1 MITTSKLNKWSFWCW
16 QFLFSMVGYF
26 FTMYVCTYTISLN
39 WFPLRC
45 IACNQK
51 CSCITIYSTAL
62 DLMTIIPDAWSIYMM
77 SPPRDTS
84 WTYDL
89 LNITITCPMETKF
102 YHCDK
107 TLVPILARHNLSIPW
122 RRLTS
127 ISNYQYHG
135 KL

>member
-1 MITTSKLNKWSFWCW
+1 MEL
-16 QFLFSMVGYF
+16 SMLAVFIFHGWWF
-26 FTMYVCTYTISLN
+26 FYYVCLYIYNFFELISLA
-39 WFPLRC
+39 LYC
-45 IACNQK
+45 LKSKMQL
-51 CSCITIYSTAL
+51 CITIYSTAL
-62 DLMTIIPDAWSIYMM
+62 DLMTIIPDAWSIYIM

-84 WTYDL
+84 WTYSL

-102 YHCDK
+102 YHCNK
-107 TLVPILARHNLSIPW
+107 ILVPILARHNLSIPW